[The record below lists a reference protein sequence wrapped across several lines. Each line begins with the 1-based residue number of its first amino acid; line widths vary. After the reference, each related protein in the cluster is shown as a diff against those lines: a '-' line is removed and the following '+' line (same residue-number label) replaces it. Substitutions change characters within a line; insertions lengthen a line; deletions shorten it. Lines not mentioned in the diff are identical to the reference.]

1 MSVLR
6 SALTFRW
13 ANATSQLTGYL
24 SAVALLLATA
34 AIMHAV
40 ASRYFLGEPTVWQT
54 EFSIYLLMFV
64 TFVGAAYG
72 LRHHAHVG
80 VDLLVQ
86 LLPQRGQLVMRL
98 VAAVLSL
105 AVVLV
110 VLWTAYETWFEAYEA
125 GWTTSTVWAPPLSI
139 VYAILPIGML
149 FVACQYIAMI
159 IEAGQ
164 ALFGHRPDEG
174 VALLK
179 QENPELHAA
188 GAVGDDDDPTPTRT
202 SPPTDDTHRRP

>member
-6 SALTFRW
+6 SALTFKW

-24 SAVALLLATA
+24 SAVALLLATG

-40 ASRYFLGEPTVWQT
+40 ASRYLLGRPTIWQT

-86 LLPQRGQLVMRL
+86 LLPTRGQLAMRL
-98 VAAVLSL
+98 IAAVLSL

-110 VLWTAYETWFEAYEA
+110 VLWTAYETWLEAYEA
-125 GWTTSTVWAPPLSI
+125 GWKTSTVWAPPLSV
-139 VYAILPIGML
+139 VYAILPLGML

-159 IEAGQ
+159 IEATQ
-164 ALFGHRPDEG
+164 ALLGRHPDEA

-179 QENPELHAA
+179 QGNPELHAA
-188 GAVGDDDDPTPTRT
+188 GAVGDENNPHPTPA
-202 SPPTDDTHRRP
+202 SPPTDDTDRRP

>member
-6 SALTFRW
+6 SALTFKW

-40 ASRYFLGEPTVWQT
+40 ASRYLLGRPTIWQT

-86 LLPQRGQLVMRL
+86 LLPTRGQLAMRL
-98 VAAVLSL
+98 IAAVLSL

-110 VLWTAYETWFEAYEA
+110 VLWTAYETWLEAYEA
-125 GWTTSTVWAPPLSI
+125 GWRTSTVWAPPLSV
-139 VYAILPIGML
+139 VYAILPLGML

-159 IEAGQ
+159 IEAAQ
-164 ALFGHRPDEG
+164 ALFGHRPDEA

-179 QENPELHAA
+179 QGNPELHAA
-188 GAVGDDDDPTPTRT
+188 AAVGDENNPNRTPTGA
-202 SPPTDDTHRRP
+202 PTDETDRRP

>member
-1 MSVLR
+1 MSALR

-13 ANATSQLTGYL
+13 ANASSQLTGYL

-34 AIMHAV
+34 ATMHAV
-40 ASRYFLGEPTVWQT
+40 ASRYLLGRPTTWQT

-80 VDLLVQ
+80 VDLVVQ
-86 LLPQRGQLVMRL
+86 MLPPRGQLLMRL
-98 VAAVLSL
+98 VAAILSF

-110 VLWTAYETWFEAYEA
+110 VLWTAYETWHEAYVA
-125 GWTTSTVWAPPLSI
+125 GWTTPTVWAPPLAV

-149 FVACQYIAMI
+149 FVACQYLAMI
-159 IEAGQ
+159 IEAVLAVLGKV
-164 ALFGHRPDEG
+164 PTED

-188 GAVGDDDDPTPTRT
+188 AAVGQENDPRPTPT
-202 SPPTDDTHRRP
+202 SPPTDDVDRRS